1 MMLQNIEPKKFIIGY
16 EKKREPGDSDY
27 VVTASSDYVL
37 AGDKGLPTVLQYRR
51 LHGGSE
57 VKLDYLFMIDDMA
70 FFTPDR
76 HGEYTLA
83 AEETEKGAE
92 APVELWP
99 MSGSELR
106 LMKPVWQAFAA
117 LTAQRL
123 VVWKND
129 NRYCGCCGAE
139 NVRSVSERAL
149 VCPVCG
155 RTEYPRIDP
164 SVIVG
169 ILNGD
174 KMLLTRYTETHS
186 NYHHYA
192 LVAGYCETGETP
204 EDTVAREVKEE
215 VGLDVTNI
223 RYYKSQP
230 WPVSGTLLLG
240 FFCEL
245 AGDDK
250 IIREQDELSEALWMD
265 RSDMPDRS
273 GDISLTSEMMEMF
286 RTGKV

>member
-1 MMLQNIEPKKFIIGY
+1 MMLQDIEPKKFKIGY
-16 EKKREPGDSDY
+16 EKKREPVDSDY
-27 VVTASSDYVL
+27 VVTASRDFVL
-37 AGDKGLPTVLQYRR
+37 AGDEGLPTVSQYRK
-51 LHGGSE
+51 LHSGSD
-57 VKLDYLFMIDDMA
+57 VKLDYLFMIDDRA
-70 FFTPDR
+70 FYTPDWR
-76 HGEYTLA
+76 GEYVLPA
-83 AEETEKGAE
+83 DKESGNEEN
-92 APVELWP
+92 PVQLRP

-106 LMKPVWQAFAA
+106 LMKPMWQAFAA

-123 VVWKND
+123 TVWKND

-139 NVRSVSERAL
+139 NVRSGSERAL

-155 RTEYPRIDP
+155 KTEYPRIDP

-204 EDTVAREVKEE
+204 EDTVAREVMEE
-215 VGLDVTNI
+215 VGLEVRNI

-265 RSDMPDRS
+265 RADMPDRS